1 MLKLTLGV
9 AVCLC
14 LVMPSSLLA
23 QRHGWSAGSQYNRMY
38 DPSTV
43 ETLAVEVKSVEK
55 ISPMKGMSYGVHL
68 TVKTQAQK
76 ALTIHLG
83 PAWFIENQDS
93 QIEEGDQIEVTGS
106 RVTFEDDPLII
117 AAKVQRGDEV
127 LTLRNDLGVPLWSG
141 WRKGAKQ

>member
-1 MLKLTLGV
+1 
-9 AVCLC
+9 
-14 LVMPSSLLA
+14 
-23 QRHGWSAGSQYNRMY
+23 MY